1 MMAQLVAGKAAR
13 DALFLS
19 TFGVKALPGAM
30 GASAIA
36 AFLAVLG
43 AASAITRWGPAR
55 VMPWAFV
62 ASGVLYLSEWAAF
75 SVFPPAAALAM
86 YLHVVAL
93 GAVLSSGFWSLFNE
107 RFDPHT
113 AKAMVGRVT
122 IGGSLGGLV
131 GGVVGWQLAS
141 MTSVPAVLGML
152 AGLNVLA
159 AWASSCVGAAPS
171 VPSRRD
177 LMATPGSV
185 LQGVRILHQTPFLV
199 SMGLL
204 VLTGAA
210 AQAVLD
216 YLLGLQAT
224 RVFDR
229 GTLLMSFFSAFY
241 VGTGALSLVLQ
252 VAANTAVLERF
263 GLGGALGLLPAG
275 VVVSSITALF
285 IPGLPGAAIARGVEA
300 VARNSVYRAGY
311 ELLYTPVPLEHKRPT
326 KALIDVGFDRLGSA
340 LGSAV
345 VMGTVAIGLRSPVP
359 LLLLVACLGFAS
371 ILITLKL
378 RKGYVAALAQGL
390 HAGVMRLDPSEV
402 KDSTTLQTLTAT
414 SQTLDRTKLLREIER
429 LQRQGLIGDAR
440 KSRPRNVAQDGVDAS
455 AFARAVQELSSGD
468 PERIRVA
475 LAVRSDFEQQLIP
488 HVIPLLTR
496 DEIARPVIRFLRLHA
511 PKITGQLVDTL
522 LDGSQ
527 PATLRKRMARVLKAC
542 PSQRALDGLLEGTK
556 DSSFQVRL
564 ACARAINELTE
575 RTPGLEV
582 RSEVVHERV
591 VAELTASTGVEVSGS
606 EDDDAEGTAQELIEN
621 ARDARIEVALL
632 LLATTLDREPLILAA
647 KALRTEDPSLRG
659 TALEYL
665 DNVLPDRV
673 REAVFTHLDV
683 KETRKAAPRSH
694 GAIIEELLKSR
705 VKIDETVQGL
715 RRRVHG
721 PGA

>member
-19 TFGVKALPGAM
+19 TFGVKALPGVM
-30 GASAIA
+30 GASAVA
-36 AFLAVLG
+36 AFVAVIA

-55 VMPWAFV
+55 VMPWAFT
-62 ASGVLYLSEWAAF
+62 ASALLYLIEWAGF
-75 SVFPPAAALAM
+75 SAFPPAAALAM

-113 AKAMVGRVT
+113 AKVLVGRIT

-141 MTSVPAVLGML
+141 LTSVPAVLGLL

-159 AWASSCVGAAPS
+159 AWASSCVGAAPPVS
-171 VPSRRD
+171 SRRD
-177 LMATPGSV
+177 SIATPGSV
-185 LQGVRILHQTPFLV
+185 LQGIKILHQTPFLV

-204 VLTGAA
+204 VLSGAA

-216 YLLGLQAT
+216 YLLGLQAS

-252 VAANTAVLERF
+252 VVANSVVLERF

-275 VVVSSITALF
+275 VVVSSIAALF
-285 IPGLPGAAIARGVEA
+285 VPGLPGAALARGAEA

-311 ELLYTPVPLEHKRPT
+311 ELLYTPIPPEHKRPT

-345 VMGTVAIGLRSPVP
+345 VMGVIALGVRSPVP
-359 LLLLVACLGFAS
+359 LLILVACLGFTS
-371 ILITLKL
+371 ILITLRL

-390 HAGVMRLDPSEV
+390 HTGVMRLDPSDV

-414 SQTLDRTKLLREIER
+414 SQTLDRTRLLREIDR

-440 KSRPRNVAQDGVDAS
+440 KSRPRAPEVVDTS
-455 AFARAVQELSSGD
+455 AFARAVQELSSGE

-496 DEIARPVIRFLRLHA
+496 DEVARPVIRFLRLHA

-527 PATLRKRMARVLKAC
+527 PAILRKRMARVLKAC

-564 ACARAINELTE
+564 ACARAIHELTE

-582 RSEVVHERV
+582 RAEVVHERV
-591 VAELTASTGVEVSGS
+591 VAELSGTAGVEASGS
-606 EDDDAEGTAQELIEN
+606 EDDDAEGTAQEFIEN
-621 ARDARIEVALL
+621 ARDSRIEAALL

-673 REAVFTHLDV
+673 REAVFKHLDV
-683 KETRKAAPRSH
+683 KEARKAAPRSR
-694 GAIIEELLKSR
+694 GAVIEDLLKSR
-705 VKIDETVQGL
+705 VQIDETVKAL

-721 PGA
+721 P